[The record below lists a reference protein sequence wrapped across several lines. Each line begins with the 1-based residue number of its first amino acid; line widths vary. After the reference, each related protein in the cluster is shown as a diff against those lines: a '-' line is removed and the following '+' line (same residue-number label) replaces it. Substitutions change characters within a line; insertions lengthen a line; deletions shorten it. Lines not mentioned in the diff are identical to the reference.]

1 VKRHFDTKGGASV
14 EPFAFFKSS
23 LDLGD
28 ASFAEPVA
36 RNTLDAGLSLI
47 KPENFDIRA
56 TADYTESTSS
66 AVAPAA
72 TGKVQV
78 SVPSSILG
86 F

>member
-1 VKRHFDTKGGASV
+1 MTRRAARSV

-36 RNTLDAGLSLI
+36 RNTLGAGVSLI

-56 TADYTESTSS
+56 TADYPENTNS
-66 AVAPAA
+66 AAALAA

-78 SVPSSILG
+78 NVPSSILG